1 MKLIFSMIRR
11 HLGLFCAGIFF
22 LTLEAVSDLLQPA
35 MMAHIVDDGAARHDT
50 RAVLLLGAAMAG
62 IAAAGACGAVM
73 RSILAGHTS
82 QLIGK
87 ELRSM
92 LYRKIQDFS
101 FANLDRFPPGT
112 LITRLT
118 NDVTQIQ
125 HFVNGIMRILVK
137 APITCVGAVVL
148 IATHTPRQ
156 IPALAAILAV
166 SGLLIFGSMALGYP
180 RFGRLQ
186 QKLDRINH
194 VSREF
199 LTSIRVVKAFG
210 QEDAEE
216 KRFGAAADGLAKAGV
231 SAARVTASFTPLI
244 NLTVNLGI
252 VALFWTRGGDPDV
265 GKLMASVNYMTQM
278 LFSLSMVSG
287 LLNTMVRASASAGR
301 IREVLEEVPG
311 MAAPP
316 LPEPLPP
323 GGGVEF
329 RNVSFAYG
337 TARRFALENISF
349 TVQSGETLGVIGSTG
364 AGKSTLASLIP
375 RFYDPS
381 QGMVLAGGLDVRKVD
396 PAALRRRI
404 GLVPQKAVLFS
415 GAIRDNLR
423 WGDETAAEEAV
434 REAAKAACADAF
446 ISALPQGYDTRLGQ
460 GGVNLSGGQKQ
471 RLCIARALLRRPA
484 ILILDDCTSALDA
497 TTEAAVL
504 KGIRAHAKDAT
515 VLLVSQRVSS
525 VMRADRILCLDDG
538 RLRGWG
544 SHAQLME
551 TCDTY
556 REIYRSQIG
565 GEGDG

>member
-35 MMAHIVDDGAARHDT
+35 MMARIVDEGVARQDT

-73 RSILAGHTS
+73 RSILAGRTS

-101 FANLDRFPPGT
+101 FANLDRFQAGT

-148 IATHTPRQ
+148 IVTHTPRQ
-156 IPALAAILAV
+156 IPALAVILTV

-186 QKLDRINH
+186 QKLDALNH

-199 LTSIRVVKAFG
+199 LTSIRAVKAFG
-210 QEDAEE
+210 QEAAAE
-216 KRFGAAADGLAKAGV
+216 KRFGAAADALAEAGV
-231 SAARVTASFTPLI
+231 CAARVTASFSPLI

-252 VALFWTRGGDPDV
+252 VALFWTRGGEPDV

-301 IREVLEEVPG
+301 IREILDEVPG
-311 MAAPP
+311 MAVPP

-323 GGGVEF
+323 GGAVEF

-349 TVQSGETLGVIGSTG
+349 TVKSGETVGIIGSTG
-364 AGKSTLASLIP
+364 AGKSTLIGLIP
-375 RFYDPS
+375 RFYDPAR
-381 QGMVLAGGLDVRKVD
+381 GMVLAGGLDVRSVD
-396 PAALRRRI
+396 PAALRGRI
-404 GLVPQKAVLFS
+404 GLVPQKAALFS
-415 GAIRDNLR
+415 GPIRDNLR
-423 WGDETAAEEAV
+423 WGDENATEEAI
-434 REAAKAACADAF
+434 REAAEAACAHAF
-446 ISALPQGYDTRLGQ
+446 ISAFPQGYDTRLGQ

-504 KGIRAHAKDAT
+504 QGIRAHAKNAT
-515 VLLVSQRVSS
+515 ILLVSQRVSS

-538 RLRGWG
+538 KLRGCG
-544 SHAQLME
+544 SHARLME
-551 TCDTY
+551 ACDTY